1 MENNYTER
9 IRSQRRLIQ
18 TVKEILKKNKTVDI
32 IIVDFKLYYN
42 GTVIK
47 MVSKTET

>member
-42 GTVIK
+42 AIVIQTVW
-47 MVSKTET
+47 